1 MEIKQPSRGAVIM
14 MGRAARSKLF
24 GSEEGQHIVHRGY
37 TDNGLLPEGGAHVI
51 GAKYLMYSERL
62 RRSSNKQRTVQERK
76 KEKVAKK
83 VAAEKVLTFAD
94 AMPNCGIWIED
105 EHAFDPSEVDG
116 SNLDCME

>member
-1 MEIKQPSRGAVIM
+1 
-14 MGRAARSKLF
+14 MGRTARSKLF
-24 GSEEGQHIVHRGY
+24 GSEKGQTIVHRGY
-37 TDNGLLPEGGAHVI
+37 TDNGLLPEGGVHVV

-83 VAAEKVLTFAD
+83 VASEKVLTFAD

-105 EHAFDPSEVDG
+105 EHAIDPDEVDDT
-116 SNLDCME
+116 NLECME

>member
-1 MEIKQPSRGAVIM
+1 MPTANGRG
-14 MGRAARSKLF
+14 
-24 GSEEGQHIVHRGY
+24 
-37 TDNGLLPEGGAHVI
+37 P
-51 GAKYLMYSERL
+51 
-62 RRSSNKQRTVQERK
+62 ERK

-83 VAAEKVLTFAD
+83 IAAEKVLTFAD

>member
-1 MEIKQPSRGAVIM
+1 M
-14 MGRAARSKLF
+14 
-24 GSEEGQHIVHRGY
+24 
-37 TDNGLLPEGGAHVI
+37 HVV

-83 VAAEKVLTFAD
+83 VASEKVLTFAD

-105 EHAFDPSEVDG
+105 EHAIDPDEVDDT
-116 SNLDCME
+116 NLECME

>member
-1 MEIKQPSRGAVIM
+1 MYESSRLSEHAV
-14 MGRAARSKLF
+14 L
-24 GSEEGQHIVHRGY
+24 RGY

-62 RRSSNKQRTVQERK
+62 RRSSNQQRTVQERK

-83 VAAEKVLTFAD
+83 VVD

-116 SNLDCME
+116 SNLDYME

>member
-1 MEIKQPSRGAVIM
+1 M
-14 MGRAARSKLF
+14 
-24 GSEEGQHIVHRGY
+24 
-37 TDNGLLPEGGAHVI
+37 

-62 RRSSNKQRTVQERK
+62 RRSSNKQRTVKERK

-83 VAAEKVLTFAD
+83 IAAEKVLTFAD

>member
-1 MEIKQPSRGAVIM
+1 
-14 MGRAARSKLF
+14 
-24 GSEEGQHIVHRGY
+24 
-37 TDNGLLPEGGAHVI
+37 
-51 GAKYLMYSERL
+51 MYSERL
-62 RRSSNKQRTVQERK
+62 RRSSNKQRTVKERK

-83 VAAEKVLTFAD
+83 IAAEKVLTFAD

>member
-1 MEIKQPSRGAVIM
+1 MK
-14 MGRAARSKLF
+14 
-24 GSEEGQHIVHRGY
+24 
-37 TDNGLLPEGGAHVI
+37 
-51 GAKYLMYSERL
+51 
-62 RRSSNKQRTVQERK
+62 ERK

-83 VAAEKVLTFAD
+83 IAAEKVLTFVD